1 MENKQSLIE
10 RLHLFARALRTQWK
24 LSASVGALVLI
35 VGTVF
40 VMRLPNIYT
49 AETRILVNP
58 QKVSDQYVSSAVSMN
73 STERL
78 NTLGQQIL
86 SSTRLQSII
95 EELHLFP
102 KLQGKMGREQIV
114 DLMRSKISI
123 DLKQSSD
130 GPSSFRLSYT
140 GESPAEVAA
149 VTNHLAESFVQW
161 NLHDRE
167 QEAQGTTAFLNEQLR
182 TTKAQLD
189 DLEARLRSY
198 KMQHLGQLPDQL
210 QANLQALSRLQLELQ
225 ANLDA
230 QNRIDH
236 ESFLARTA
244 VTQPLVPGVVP
255 AESGLSPAQQLAVR
269 DTQLHREL
277 DELEQRYT
285 ARHPDV
291 LAKQAE
297 VREADAQLARVTA
310 HESGQA
316 PRAATGDTASPD
328 SRIVLT
334 PQMQL
339 LARDRTRLQ
348 TEQRRIEGELA
359 QYQAEVNATP
369 VREQE
374 MAQLLRDYDTAKEH
388 YRSLLEK
395 SYSAQMAAQLEHE
408 QQGGSFTILDPAQV
422 PDAPVGPKRPA
433 LLFGVLLL
441 ALGSALAMA
450 LIREA
455 LDTTIKSEHDLRGR
469 VQGLTV
475 LGFVPNVSVSRWVVF
490 PAASAASNQRSQ
502 S

>member
-1 MENKQSLIE
+1 MENKQPLTE

-24 LSASVGALVLI
+24 LAVAVG
-35 VGTVF
+35 GTVMLAGAIL

-73 STERL
+73 SAERL

-86 SSTRLQSII
+86 SSTRLQAII
-95 EELHLFP
+95 DQLHLFP
-102 KLQGKMGREQIV
+102 TLQGKVGREQIV
-114 DLMRSKISI
+114 DLMRSKITI

-140 GESPAEVAA
+140 GQSPTEVAA
-149 VTNHLAESFVQW
+149 VTNHLAQSFVMW

-182 TTKAQLD
+182 TTKEQLD
-189 DLEARLRSY
+189 ELDAKLRGY
-198 KMQHLGQLPDQL
+198 KMEHLGQLPDQL
-210 QANLQALSRLQLELQ
+210 QANLQRLAQLQLQLQ

-236 ESFLARTA
+236 ESFLARA
-244 VTQPLVPGVVP
+244 SVPTIAGVPVP
-255 AESGLSPAQQLAVR
+255 EGTLLSPLQQLANH
-269 DTQLHREL
+269 DMQLHNEL
-277 DELEQRYT
+277 SDLRKRYT
-285 ARHPDV
+285 SQHPDV
-291 LAKQAE
+291 LLKEAE
-297 VREADAQLARVTA
+297 VKAADAELASATA
-310 HESGQA
+310 RQDVQPHGSA
-316 PRAATGDTASPD
+316 SASPGTD
-328 SRIVLT
+328 SVSSAS
-334 PQMQL
+334 PQLQL
-339 LARDRTRLQ
+339 LGRDRSRLQ
-348 TEQRRIEGELA
+348 VDQKRIESEIA
-359 QYQAEVNATP
+359 RYQAEVNATP

-374 MAQLLRDYDTAKEH
+374 MSQLLRDYDTAKEH

-395 SYSAQMAAQLEHE
+395 SYSAEMAAQLERE

-422 PDAPVGPKRPA
+422 PDAPVGPKRGA

-441 ALGSALAMA
+441 AIGGAFGTAL
-450 LIREA
+450 LRDA
-455 LDTTIKSEHDLRGR
+455 LDPTVKSEHELRGR
-469 VQGLTV
+469 LHGIPV

-490 PAASAASNQRSQ
+490 PVAASAGTGRSQ